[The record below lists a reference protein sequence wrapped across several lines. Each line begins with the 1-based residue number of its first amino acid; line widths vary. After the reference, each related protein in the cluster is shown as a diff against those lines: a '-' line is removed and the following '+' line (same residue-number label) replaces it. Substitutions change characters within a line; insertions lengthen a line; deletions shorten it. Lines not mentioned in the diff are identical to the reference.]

1 MSKKSSSSAQPADEH
16 GRREDHDPVKAISP
30 VKADEKTELV
40 ARAAVSSAI
49 AAARVVS
56 IVDQPSDRTAL
67 WGIVASQM
75 KEASDRVNGGDLTE
89 VEAMLVHQ
97 AVALQS
103 VFVKLTEGALSAE
116 TLSNFDLKFR
126 YALRA
131 QSQCRAT
138 LETLANI
145 KNPPMVFARQANVT
159 TGPQQINNGTAAP
172 RAGESLSG
180 QTELSGVAHELRQD
194 CGAPALAGPT
204 DTPLATMGTIDG
216 SADRGG
222 KVAILS
228 ERMEGRNARVASH
241 AKPHPA

>member
-1 MSKKSSSSAQPADEH
+1 M
-16 GRREDHDPVKAISP
+16 
-30 VKADEKTELV
+30 
-40 ARAAVSSAI
+40 
-49 AAARVVS
+49 S
-56 IVDQPSDRTAL
+56 IVDQPSDRAAL
-67 WGIVASQM
+67 WGIVAGQLAESS
-75 KEASDRVNGGDLTE
+75 KRINGGDLTE

-103 VFVKLTEGALSAE
+103 IFVKLTEGALGAE

-172 RAGESLSG
+172 RAGESISD
-180 QTELSGVAHELRQD
+180 QTELSGAAHELRQD
-194 CGAPALAGPT
+194 GGASALAWP
-204 DTPLATMGTIDG
+204 DDPPLATLGAIDRPPN
-216 SADRGG
+216 SGG

-228 ERMEGRNARVASH
+228 QRLEGRNARTA
-241 AKPHPA
+241 

>member
-1 MSKKSSSSAQPADEH
+1 MSKKRASSAQPADEH

-56 IVDQPSDRTAL
+56 IVDQPSDRAAL
-67 WGIVASQM
+67 WGIVAGQLAESS
-75 KEASDRVNGGDLTE
+75 KRINGGDLTE

-103 VFVKLTEGALSAE
+103 IFVKLTEGALGAE

-172 RAGESLSG
+172 RAGESISD
-180 QTELSGVAHELRQD
+180 QTELSGAAHELRQD
-194 CGAPALAGPT
+194 GGASALAWP
-204 DTPLATMGTIDG
+204 DDPPLATLGAIDRPPN
-216 SADRGG
+216 SGG

-228 ERMEGRNARVASH
+228 QRLEGRNARTA
-241 AKPHPA
+241 